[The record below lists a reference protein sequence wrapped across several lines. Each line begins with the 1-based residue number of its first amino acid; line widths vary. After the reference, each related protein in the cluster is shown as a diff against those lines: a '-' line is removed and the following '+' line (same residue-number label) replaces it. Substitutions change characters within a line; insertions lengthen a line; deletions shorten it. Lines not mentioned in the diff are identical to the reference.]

1 MRDLIIEIWESIRRN
16 MLRTILTGFAVAWG
30 IFMLMVLLGAGN
42 GLKNATA
49 AQMGDIDMH
58 SMTISGGRTSMA
70 YQGLPE
76 GRRVRLSQG
85 DYLATRSERFA
96 DKIDKVSPQ
105 ASSSVTMVMGNRSV
119 SARATGSNPEVN
131 EIFRTKILEGRFIN
145 RNDIDQKR
153 KVIVISEKQAES
165 LSDGKISNK
174 RMIGRSIQISGISF
188 KVIGIKN
195 SDEMTQNEDA
205 IMPYSTMLSI
215 FKSGNPN
222 IESIIFSFE
231 GLEEEG
237 ESEMFENEYRATLN
251 ANHRIAPGDRQGIW
265 IDNHMTQSRQMDKG
279 MSILNKALWIV
290 GLFTL
295 LSGVVGVSNIML
307 ITVKERTHEFGI
319 RKALGARP
327 GSILRLI
334 VCESVLITTVFGY
347 VGMVLG
353 MFACEIMNKTL
364 GSSNTD
370 VLGVSI
376 SMMKD
381 TTVGLDVALEATLVL
396 IIAGTLAGIIPAS
409 KASKVRPIEAL
420 RAN

>member
-58 SMTISGGRTSMA
+58 SMTISGGWTSIA

-76 GRRVRLSQG
+76 GRSVRLTQT
-85 DYLATRSERFA
+85 DYLTTLSDRFS
-96 DKIDKVSPQ
+96 DNIMKVSPQ
-105 ASSSVTMVMGNRSV
+105 ASSSITMVMGARSV
-119 SARATGSNPEVN
+119 SARATGSYPEVD
-131 EIFRTKILEGRFIN
+131 EIMKAKVLEGRFIN
-145 RNDIDQKR
+145 KNDVDQKR
-153 KVIVISEKQAES
+153 KVIVITDKQAES
-165 LSDGKISNK
+165 LSGGKLSNK
-174 RMIGRSIQISGISF
+174 RMIGRDVLISDISF

-195 SDEMTQNEDA
+195 SDDMVQTEDV
-205 IMPYSTMLSI
+205 IMPYSTMTGI

-222 IESIIFSFE
+222 IERIIFSFE
-231 GLEEEG
+231 GLEEEDR
-237 ESEMFENEYRATLN
+237 SEIFENEYRAALN

-265 IDNHMTQSRQMDKG
+265 ISNHMTQSRQMDKG

-353 MFACEIMNKTL
+353 MLACEIMNKTL

-376 SMMKD
+376 NMMKD

-396 IIAGTLAGIIPAS
+396 IIAGTLAGIIPAR
-409 KASKVRPIEAL
+409 KASRVRPIEAL